1 VKLPEV
7 QMTGLAIAGVD
18 FLVVHP
24 ARAKIVLI
32 KGKASEMSFSYKI
45 T

>member
-1 VKLPEV
+1 MKLPEV

-24 ARAKIVLI
+24 ARAKNCTDQREGI
-32 KGKASEMSFSYKI
+32 
-45 T
+45 